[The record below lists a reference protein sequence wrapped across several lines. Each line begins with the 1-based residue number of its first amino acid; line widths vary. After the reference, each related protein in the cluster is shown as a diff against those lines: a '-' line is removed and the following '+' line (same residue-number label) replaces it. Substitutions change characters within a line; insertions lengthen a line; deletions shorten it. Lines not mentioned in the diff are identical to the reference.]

1 MDIRALLFLLLFLSA
16 CVEPRSTAATP
27 GLQSPPRPLSPDLAA
42 EEEIPARQHREKRLH
57 PPPSSAAEAEEE
69 VQTSA
74 LSLGTSYTTITEVL
88 KHPALFDDRRV
99 RLKGRVVDV
108 RSFTSRTGSPS
119 TTFALVDSTGKAVK
133 VVTKEHTASVR
144 AGLEVAVEGRL
155 TLLRSAPSS
164 PVLVKVEAT
173 RIEPTSAPGKVSV
186 RSATGLQSEQAPPSQ
201 PGTPSPPL
209 PTLVED
215 KGRIF

>member
-1 MDIRALLFLLLFLSA
+1 VDIRALLFLLLFLSA
-16 CVEPRSTAATP
+16 CVEPLSTVATP
-27 GLQSPPRPLSPDLAA
+27 GLQSPPRPLSPALGA
-42 EEEIPARQHREKRLH
+42 EEEGQTRQHREKRLH
-57 PPPSSAAEAEEE
+57 PPFSPASEAEEE
-69 VQTSA
+69 GQTA
-74 LSLGTSYTTITEVL
+74 PLSLGTSYTTIAEVL
-88 KHPALFDDRRV
+88 KQPALFDERRV

-108 RSFTSRTGSPS
+108 RSFTSRTGSPF

-164 PVLVKVEAT
+164 PALVKVEAT
-173 RIEPTSAPGKVSV
+173 RIEPASAPGKVSA

-209 PTLVED
+209 PSLVED